1 MSDGDR
7 GNGQERGKEPAVHS
21 ANKWESANFGDDDQ
35 KQKFLRLMGGM
46 KKQHTGRFVIGDSTQ
61 EKTHSRTEDETKK
74 IEETLQSQYK
84 VGLQAKIS
92 GQNKRHVGL
101 GFAEPEPTKEEKPK
115 GMHKRFSDSGEE
127 SDEDQDKKEDSKEE
141 KRSEDKQDRERKE
154 YRDERRRDERRRDDR
169 ARERSSD
176 EGSSSREKHR
186 SHRHRDRDEKS
197 SSREDDKKCY
207 RDDESRET
215 KERRKHRQEE
225 ESEEMSERKRKKHK
239 DNRHS
244 SDSD

>member
-141 KRSEDKQDRERKE
+141 KRSEDKPDRERKE
-154 YRDERRRDERRRDDR
+154 YRDERRRDDR
-169 ARERSSD
+169 ARERSGD

-197 SSREDDKKCY
+197 SSREDDKKYY

-225 ESEEMSERKRKKHK
+225 EESEEMSERKRKKHK
-239 DNRHS
+239 DKRHS